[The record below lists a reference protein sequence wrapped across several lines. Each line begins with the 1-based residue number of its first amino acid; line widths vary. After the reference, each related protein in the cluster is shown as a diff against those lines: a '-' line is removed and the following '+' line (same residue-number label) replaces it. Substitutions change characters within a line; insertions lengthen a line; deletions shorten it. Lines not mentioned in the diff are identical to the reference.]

1 MSTIAEALK
10 GINYPVVHPPYLGED
25 KTYVTYQIIGQNA
38 ILYGESREQET
49 TVSYSVD
56 IWTDEPFLGLLL
68 LVKERLENAGYIVTI
83 DMETYDNATKRWHV
97 AMTAVIEGAV
107 YG

>member
-1 MSTIAEALK
+1 MATIIEALK
-10 GINYPVVHPPYLGED
+10 DINYPVVHPPYKGEST
-25 KTYVTYQIIGQNA
+25 TYITYQIIGQST
-38 ILYGESREQET
+38 ILYSESREQET

-68 LVKERLENAGYIVTI
+68 LIKESLENAGYIVTI
-83 DMETYDNATKRWHV
+83 DMETYDNATKRWHI
-97 AMTAVIEGAV
+97 AMTAIVEGDV